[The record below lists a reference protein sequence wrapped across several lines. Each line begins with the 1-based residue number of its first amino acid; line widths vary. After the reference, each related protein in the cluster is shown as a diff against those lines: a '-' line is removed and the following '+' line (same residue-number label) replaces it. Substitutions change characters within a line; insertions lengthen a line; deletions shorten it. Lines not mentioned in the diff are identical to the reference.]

1 MTKLVKEILRKHFLS
16 QKPNSSAFNLK
27 KVKEETKYIMDKIES
42 DGNIRYILN
51 MVESN

>member
-1 MTKLVKEILRKHFLS
+1 LTKLVTEILRKHFLS
-16 QKPNSSAFNLK
+16 EKPNSSAFNLK
-27 KVKEETKYIMDKIES
+27 KVREETKAVIEKIES